1 MVVNPFFLHGST
13 QEQNL
18 MQDLINEQLRMYGM
32 DVYYIP
38 RNFIREATI
47 MREVT
52 SSEFRS
58 YFVIEKAKE
67 WQTI

>member
-18 MQDLINEQLRMYGM
+18 QQDLINEQIRMYGM

-52 SSEFRS
+52 SSAFRS
-58 YFVIEKAKE
+58 
-67 WQTI
+67 